1 MKKRLAVVLA
11 VVMVATSFVGCGSK
25 DAASGSTSSGSSTS
39 GSSEKSGYTIKI
51 GHGGAE
57 GVAMHQASLK
67 FEQLVE
73 EASEGRI
80 QVEVY
85 PNQQLGSD
93 RELIEVVQM
102 GNIQMA
108 IPSTAPIVNF
118 VPEYYLF
125 DIPFAFE
132 SREQVFEV
140 CDGPVGQE
148 ILDSLSKVG
157 IKGLGVW
164 ENGFRDM
171 TCKGEAKTTPDQL
184 KGLKIRTME
193 NDIHLELWRAL
204 GANPTP
210 MAFGELYTALQQ
222 GTVDAQENPLL
233 LTYEMK
239 FQEVQDT
246 VVETRHLYSP
256 YIVMM
261 NEEFYNGLSDED
273 KEIIMTAFDEAT
285 VYQRELAAIGE
296 DEAREKLRESVDI
309 VELSDEER
317 QVFIEKTKYI
327 QDMVKEKVQNDEL
340 TDKFIEAIRS

>member
-1 MKKRLAVVLA
+1 
-11 VVMVATSFVGCGSK
+11 
-25 DAASGSTSSGSSTS
+25 
-39 GSSEKSGYTIKI
+39 
-51 GHGGAE
+51 
-57 GVAMHQASLK
+57 
-67 FEQLVE
+67 
-73 EASEGRI
+73 
-80 QVEVY
+80 
-85 PNQQLGSD
+85 
-93 RELIEVVQM
+93 
-102 GNIQMA
+102 
-108 IPSTAPIVNF
+108 
-118 VPEYYLF
+118 
-125 DIPFAFE
+125 
-132 SREQVFEV
+132 
-140 CDGPVGQE
+140 
-148 ILDSLSKVG
+148 
-157 IKGLGVW
+157 
-164 ENGFRDM
+164 
-171 TCKGEAKTTPDQL
+171 
-184 KGLKIRTME
+184 ME

-309 VELSDEER
+309 VELTDEER